1 MRAFYHN
8 FLGSFLLGSFLLFGG
23 YSCQKNL
30 KSDLPVAHLRMAGHE
45 VQVEIAHRL
54 ITRTTGLMFRKEMSW
69 DSGMLFVFPDSSPR
83 AFWMKNT
90 YIPLSIAFMNERAEI
105 LNILE
110 MPPRTEERFFSKGPA
125 KFALEMNAGW
135 FSKNGLKA
143 GDLVEGVL
151 AAPKAEE

>member
-1 MRAFYHN
+1 MRASFHN
-8 FLGSFLLGSFLLFGG
+8 LLRFFLLGNLLLFGG
-23 YSCQKNL
+23 HSCQKNL
-30 KSDLPVAHLRMAGHE
+30 KSDLPVVRLRMAGHE
-45 VQVEIAHRL
+45 VQIEVAHRL
-54 ITRTTGLMFRKEMSW
+54 ITRTTGLMFRKEMPW
-69 DSGMLFVFPDSSPR
+69 DTGMLFVFPDSSPR

-135 FSKNGLKA
+135 FSKNGLKP
-143 GDLVEGVL
+143 GDVVEGALV
-151 AAPKAEE
+151 APKAEE